1 MYLLCMYELHLQF
14 GMHATSRRISPVV
27 TFQSYSDEATLHIS
41 ATAESI
47 TMDSGVLVNLINS

>member
-1 MYLLCMYELHLQF
+1 MYELHLQF